1 MPRKPGSNWLM
12 PIGSAEPIA
21 ISVPGSGFPVKDFLT
36 LNREPIGT
44 KDSHMI
50 DRYMPEDFAKIWSEE
65 NMFRTW
71 LRVELEVCRVL
82 AEKGWIP
89 KESMET
95 IERKA
100 DFSVARI
107 KEIENITHHDLI
119 AFTTSVAE
127 HVGPD
132 SRFIHWGL
140 TSTDVVDT
148 ARGLQLKQ
156 ASEKILIAVDEL
168 RKAIAERAEQHRR
181 TLMMGRTHGVH
192 AEVTTFGLKLAV
204 WYDEMR
210 RNRERMERAA
220 ETVSVGKLSGAVGT
234 FAHLDPDVEAIV
246 CERMGLKPAPVST
259 QTLQRDR
266 HAEFL
271 CTIAIVGSSLDKFA
285 TEIRHLQRTE
295 VREAE
300 EPFAAGQKGS
310 SAMPH
315 KRNPIKCE
323 QISGLSRLLRGYA
336 VTALEDVA
344 LWHERDISHSSAER
358 VILPD
363 ATSVLCYM
371 LRAMAKIVSRMVVY
385 PERML
390 KNIELMRGLA
400 YSGQLLLDL
409 TRKGVAREEA
419 YRWIQRCS
427 MKVWDEDKD
436 FLQVLQED
444 PDITQVLS
452 REEIRS
458 VVNPELQLRNVDAIF
473 SRVFT
478 K

>member
-1 MPRKPGSNWLM
+1 
-12 PIGSAEPIA
+12 
-21 ISVPGSGFPVKDFLT
+21 
-36 LNREPIGT
+36 
-44 KDSHMI
+44 MI
-50 DRYMPEDFAKIWSEE
+50 DRYMPEDFAEIWSEE

-82 AEKGWIP
+82 ADKGWIP
-89 KESMET
+89 RESMDN

-107 KEIENITHHDLI
+107 KEIEAVTHHDLV

-127 HVGPD
+127 FVGPD
-132 SRFIHWGL
+132 SRYIHWGL
-140 TSTDVVDT
+140 TSTDVIDT

-156 ASEKILIAVDEL
+156 ASGKILTAIDEL
-168 RKAIAERAEQHRR
+168 MAVIGDRAQEHRR
-181 TLMMGRTHGVH
+181 TLMIGRTHGVH

-210 RNRERMERAA
+210 RNRERMLRAA
-220 ETVSVGKLSGAVGT
+220 DTVSFGKISGAVGT
-234 FAHLDPDVEAIV
+234 FAHLDPDVEASV
-246 CERMGLKPAPVST
+246 CERLGLKAALAST

-266 HAEFL
+266 HAEYL
-271 CTIAIVGSSLDKFA
+271 STIAIVGSSLDKFA
-285 TEIRHLQRTE
+285 TEVRHLQRTE

-300 EPFAAGQKGS
+300 EPFASGQKGS

-315 KRNPIKCE
+315 KRNPVKCE
-323 QISGLSRLLRGYA
+323 Q
-336 VTALEDVA
+336 VA

-371 LRAMAKIVSRMVVY
+371 LRAMTKILRRMTVY

-390 KNIELMRGLA
+390 KNLELTKGLA

-409 TRKGVAREEA
+409 TRKGILREDA

-427 MKVWDEDKD
+427 MKVWDEGKD
-436 FLQVLQED
+436 FINVLEED
-444 PDITQVLS
+444 PEITKVLS
-452 REEIRS
+452 REEIRAT
-458 VVNPELQLRNVDAIF
+458 VNPEIQLRNIDSIF
-473 SRVFT
+473 SRVFKSGPT
-478 K
+478 FSMKSQPKH

>member
-1 MPRKPGSNWLM
+1 
-12 PIGSAEPIA
+12 
-21 ISVPGSGFPVKDFLT
+21 
-36 LNREPIGT
+36 
-44 KDSHMI
+44 MI
-50 DRYMPEDFAKIWSEE
+50 DRYMPHDFAEIWSEE

-89 KESMET
+89 KESLEN
-95 IERKA
+95 IEAKA
-100 DFSVARI
+100 AFSVERI
-107 KEIENITHHDLI
+107 KEIENVTHHDLI
-119 AFTTSVAE
+119 AFTTNVAE

-132 SRFIHWGL
+132 SRYIHWGL

-156 ASEKILIAVDEL
+156 ASDKILTAIDEL
-168 RKAIAERAEQHRR
+168 RKVIGERAQEHRK
-181 TLMMGRTHGVH
+181 TPMMGRTHGVH

-210 RNRERMERAA
+210 RNRERMQRAA
-220 ETVSVGKLSGAVGT
+220 EGVAVGKISGAVGT
-234 FAHLDPDVEAIV
+234 FAHLDPDVEARV
-246 CERMGLKPAPVST
+246 CERMGLKAAPIST

-266 HAEFL
+266 HAEYL
-271 CTIAIVGSSLDKFA
+271 CAIAIIGSSLDKFA

-315 KRNPIKCE
+315 KRNPVKCE
-323 QISGLSRLLRGYA
+323 QISGLSRVLRAYS
-336 VTALEDVA
+336 VTALENVA

-371 LRAMAKIVSRMVVY
+371 LRSMTKIIARLVVY

-390 KNIELMRGLA
+390 KNIELTRGLA

-409 TRKGVAREEA
+409 TRKGVVREEA
-419 YRWIQRCS
+419 YRWIQRS
-427 MKVWDEDKD
+427 AMKVWDEDKD
-436 FLQVLQED
+436 FLQVLLED
-444 PDITQVLS
+444 PEITGALS
-452 REEIRS
+452 REEIQS
-458 VVNPELQLRNVDAIF
+458 ALNPDHQLRNVDQIF
-473 SRVFT
+473 ARVFS
-478 K
+478 

>member
-1 MPRKPGSNWLM
+1 
-12 PIGSAEPIA
+12 
-21 ISVPGSGFPVKDFLT
+21 
-36 LNREPIGT
+36 
-44 KDSHMI
+44 MI
-50 DRYMPEDFAKIWSEE
+50 DRYMPEDFADIWSEE

-71 LRVELEVCRVL
+71 LRVELEACRVL

-89 KESMET
+89 KDSMAT
-95 IERKA
+95 IEQKA
-100 DFSVARI
+100 NFSVSRI
-107 KEIENITHHDLI
+107 KEIEKATHHDLI

-127 HVGPD
+127 FVGPD
-132 SRFIHWGL
+132 SRYIHWGL

-156 ASEKILIAVDEL
+156 ASGKILAAMDEL
-168 RKAIAERAEQHRR
+168 RKVIGERARQHRK

-220 ETVSVGKLSGAVGT
+220 DGVAVGKLSGAVGT
-234 FAHLDPDVEAIV
+234 FAHLDPDVEALV
-246 CERMGLKPAPVST
+246 CERMGLKPAPIST

-266 HAEFL
+266 HAEYL
-271 CTIAIVGSSLDKFA
+271 CAIAIVGCSLDKFA

-315 KRNPIKCE
+315 KRNPVKCE

-336 VTALEDVA
+336 VAALEDVA
-344 LWHERDISHSSAER
+344 LWHERDISHSSTER

-371 LRAMAKIVSRMVVY
+371 LRAMTKIIAKMEVY
-385 PERML
+385 PDRML
-390 KNIELMRGLA
+390 KNMELTRGLA

-409 TRKGVAREEA
+409 TRKGIVREEA
-419 YRWIQRCS
+419 YHWIQRCS
-427 MKVWDEDKD
+427 MKVWKEDKD

-444 PDITQVLS
+444 PDIAKALS
-452 REEIRS
+452 RDEIQS
-458 VVNPELQLRNVDAIF
+458 VVNPDLQLRNVDAIF
-473 SRVFT
+473 SRVF
-478 K
+478 KS

>member
-1 MPRKPGSNWLM
+1 
-12 PIGSAEPIA
+12 
-21 ISVPGSGFPVKDFLT
+21 
-36 LNREPIGT
+36 
-44 KDSHMI
+44 MI
-50 DRYMPEDFAKIWSEE
+50 DRYLPRDFAEIWSEE

-82 AEKGWIP
+82 AERGWIP

-95 IERKA
+95 IEKKA
-100 DFSVARI
+100 GFSVARI
-107 KEIENITHHDLI
+107 KEIENVTHHDLI

-140 TSTDVVDT
+140 TSTDVIDT
-148 ARGLQLKQ
+148 ARGLQLVQ
-156 ASEKILIAVDEL
+156 ASEKILVAIDAL
-168 RKAIAERAEQHRR
+168 RKALRERADLHRH

-210 RNRERMERAA
+210 RNRERFERAA
-220 ETVSVGKLSGAVGT
+220 ETVAVGKLSGAVGT
-234 FAHLDPDVEAIV
+234 FAHLDPEVEATV
-246 CERMGLKPAPVST
+246 CQRLGLRAAPIST

-266 HAEFL
+266 HAEY
-271 CTIAIVGSSLDKFA
+271 CSTIAIVGSSLDKFA

-315 KRNPIKCE
+315 KRNPVKCE
-323 QISGLSRLLRGYA
+323 QVSGLSRLLRGYA
-336 VTALEDVA
+336 ITALENVA

-371 LRAMAKIVSRMVVY
+371 LRAMTKIIAKMEVY
-385 PERML
+385 PERMR
-390 KNIELMRGLA
+390 KNMELTRGLA

-409 TRKGVAREEA
+409 TRKGVVREEA

-436 FLQVLQED
+436 FLEVLEED
-444 PDITQVLS
+444 PDIRKVLS
-452 REEIRS
+452 RDELRS
-458 VVNPELQLRNVDAIF
+458 AVNPELQLRNVDAIF
-473 SRVFT
+473 ARVFGPP
-478 K
+478 

>member
-1 MPRKPGSNWLM
+1 MH
-12 PIGSAEPIA
+12 I
-21 ISVPGSGFPVKDFLT
+21 
-36 LNREPIGT
+36 
-44 KDSHMI
+44 MI
-50 DRYMPEDFAKIWSEE
+50 DRYMPKDFAEIWSDE

-89 KESMET
+89 KESLET
-95 IERKA
+95 IEKRA

-119 AFTTSVAE
+119 AFTTNVAE

-132 SRFIHWGL
+132 SRYIHWGL

-156 ASEKILIAVDEL
+156 ASEKILAAIDEL
-168 RKAIAERAEQHRR
+168 RKAIGERAQEHRK

-210 RNRERMERAA
+210 RNRERMQRAA
-220 ETVSVGKLSGAVGT
+220 EMVSVGKLSGAVGT
-234 FAHLDPDVEAIV
+234 FAHLDPDVEALV
-246 CERMGLKPAPVST
+246 CARMGLKAAPIST

-266 HAEFL
+266 HAEYL
-271 CTIAIVGSSLDKFA
+271 CAVAIVASSLDKFA

-315 KRNPIKCE
+315 KRNPVKCE
-323 QISGLSRLLRGYA
+323 QISGLARLLRGYA
-336 VTALEDVA
+336 IPALEDVT

-371 LRAMAKIVSRMVVY
+371 LRAMTKIVAGMVIH
-385 PERML
+385 PDRML
-390 KNIELMRGLA
+390 QNIELTRGLA

-409 TRKGVAREEA
+409 TRKGVVREEA

-436 FLQVLQED
+436 FLQVLEED
-444 PDITQVLS
+444 PDIIRVLT

-458 VVNPELQLRNVDAIF
+458 VVNPELQLRNVDVIF
-473 SRVFT
+473 SRVFNSQGAAE
-478 K
+478 KY

>member
-1 MPRKPGSNWLM
+1 
-12 PIGSAEPIA
+12 
-21 ISVPGSGFPVKDFLT
+21 
-36 LNREPIGT
+36 
-44 KDSHMI
+44 MI
-50 DRYMPEDFAKIWSEE
+50 DRYMPEDFEKIWSEE

-89 KESMET
+89 KESMEV
-95 IERKA
+95 IEKKA
-100 DFSVARI
+100 DFSVPRI

-127 HVGPD
+127 YVGPD
-132 SRFIHWGL
+132 SRYIHWGL

-156 ASEKILIAVDEL
+156 ASEKILAAIDEVQ
-168 RKAIAERAEQHRR
+168 KVIKERALEHRK

-192 AEVTTFGLKLAV
+192 AEVTAFGLKLAV

-220 ETVSVGKLSGAVGT
+220 ETVSVGKISGAVGT
-234 FAHLDPDVEAIV
+234 FAHLDPDVEARV
-246 CERMGLKPAPVST
+246 CERMGLKAAPAST

-266 HAEFL
+266 HAEYL

-315 KRNPIKCE
+315 KRNPVKCE
-323 QISGLSRLLRGYA
+323 QVSGLSRLLRGYT
-336 VTALEDVA
+336 VTALENVA

-371 LRAMAKIVSRMVVY
+371 LRTMTRIIGKMVVY

-390 KNIELMRGLA
+390 KNIELTRGLA

-409 TRKGVAREEA
+409 TRKGVLREEA

-427 MKVWDEDKD
+427 MKVWDEDRD

-444 PDITQVLS
+444 PDVAKVLS
-452 REEIRS
+452 RAEIQS
-458 VVNPELQLRNVDAIF
+458 VVNPQLQLRNLDVVF
-473 SRVFT
+473 SRVFNL
-478 K
+478 

>member
-1 MPRKPGSNWLM
+1 
-12 PIGSAEPIA
+12 
-21 ISVPGSGFPVKDFLT
+21 
-36 LNREPIGT
+36 
-44 KDSHMI
+44 MI
-50 DRYMPEDFAKIWSEE
+50 DRYMPEDFAEIWSEE

-82 AEKGWIP
+82 AEKGWVP
-89 KESMET
+89 RASMET
-95 IERKA
+95 IEKTA
-100 DFSVARI
+100 NFSVARI
-107 KEIENITHHDLI
+107 NEIEKVTHHDLI

-127 HVGPD
+127 FVGPD
-132 SRFIHWGL
+132 SRYIHWGL
-140 TSTDVVDT
+140 TSTDVIDT

-156 ASEKILIAVDEL
+156 ASEKILAAVVEL
-168 RKAIAERAEQHRR
+168 RKAIRDRAQEHRR
-181 TLMMGRTHGVH
+181 TLIMGRTHGVH
-192 AEVTTFGLKLAV
+192 AELTTFGLKLAV

-210 RNRERMERAA
+210 RNLERMERAA

-234 FAHLDPDVEAIV
+234 FAHLGPEVEALV
-246 CERMGLKPAPVST
+246 CERLGLKPAPIST

-266 HAEFL
+266 HAEYL
-271 CTIAIVGSSLDKFA
+271 CTIAIIGSSLDKFA

-315 KRNPIKCE
+315 KRNPVKCE
-323 QISGLSRLLRGYA
+323 QVSGLARLLRGYA
-336 VTALEDVA
+336 LSALENVA

-363 ATSVLCYM
+363 ATSVIAYM
-371 LRAMAKIVSRMVVY
+371 LRAMTKIVSKMSVY

-390 KNIELMRGLA
+390 KNIALTRGLA

-409 TRKGVAREEA
+409 TRKGVLREDA

-436 FLQVLQED
+436 FLQALRED
-444 PDITQVLS
+444 PDITRVLTPD
-452 REEIRS
+452 EIRS
-458 VVNPELQLRNVDAIF
+458 VVNPELQLRNVDLIF
-473 SRVFT
+473 SRVFD
-478 K
+478 

>member
-1 MPRKPGSNWLM
+1 
-12 PIGSAEPIA
+12 
-21 ISVPGSGFPVKDFLT
+21 
-36 LNREPIGT
+36 
-44 KDSHMI
+44 MI
-50 DRYMPEDFAKIWSEE
+50 DRYMPADFEEIWSEE
-65 NMFRTW
+65 NMYRTW
-71 LRVELEVCRVL
+71 LRVELEVCRIL

-89 KESMET
+89 KESMAI
-95 IERKA
+95 IEQKA
-100 DFSVARI
+100 NFSVARI

-127 HVGPD
+127 YVGPD
-132 SRFIHWGL
+132 SRYIHWGL
-140 TSTDVVDT
+140 TSTDVIDT
-148 ARGLQLKQ
+148 ARGLQLRQ
-156 ASEKILIAVDEL
+156 ASEKILAAIDDL
-168 RKAIAERAEQHRR
+168 RKAIRDRAMEHRK

-192 AEVTTFGLKLAV
+192 AEVTTFGMKLAV
-204 WYDEMR
+204 WYDEMA
-210 RNRERMERAA
+210 RNRARMERAS
-220 ETVSVGKLSGAVGT
+220 ETVSVGKISGAVGT
-234 FAHLDPDVEAIV
+234 FAHLDPDIEATV
-246 CERMGLKPAPVST
+246 CERMGLKAAAAST

-266 HAEFL
+266 HAEYL
-271 CTIAIVGSSLDKFA
+271 CTIAIIGASLDKFA

-315 KRNPIKCE
+315 KRNPVKCE
-323 QISGLSRLLRGYA
+323 QVSGLSRLLRGYT
-336 VTALEDVA
+336 VTALENVA

-371 LRAMAKIVSRMVVY
+371 LRAMTKIITKMVIY

-390 KNIELMRGLA
+390 KNIELTRGLA

-409 TRKGVAREEA
+409 TRKGVLREDA
-419 YRWIQRCS
+419 YKWIQRCS

-444 PDITQVLS
+444 PDIIQALS

-458 VVNPELQLRNVDAIF
+458 VVNPRLQLRNVDAIF
-473 SRVFT
+473 ARVF
-478 K
+478 KD

>member
-1 MPRKPGSNWLM
+1 
-12 PIGSAEPIA
+12 
-21 ISVPGSGFPVKDFLT
+21 
-36 LNREPIGT
+36 
-44 KDSHMI
+44 MI
-50 DRYMPEDFAKIWSEE
+50 DRYMPEDFAEIWSEE

-71 LRVELEVCRVL
+71 LQVELETCRVL

-89 KESMET
+89 RESMEN
-95 IERKA
+95 IEKKA
-100 DFSVARI
+100 GFSVSRI
-107 KEIENITHHDLI
+107 KEIESVTHHDLI

-127 HVGPD
+127 FVGPD
-132 SRFIHWGL
+132 SRYIHWGL
-140 TSTDVVDT
+140 TSTDVIDT

-156 ASEKILIAVDEL
+156 ASKKIIAAMDEL
-168 RKAIAERAEQHRR
+168 RKIIGKRAQEHRK

-192 AEVTTFGLKLAV
+192 AEVTTLGLKLAV

-210 RNRERMERAA
+210 RNRERMLRAA
-220 ETVSVGKLSGAVGT
+220 EGVAVGKLSGAVGT
-234 FAHLDPDVEAIV
+234 FAHLDPDVEARV
-246 CERMGLKPAPVST
+246 CGRLGLKAAPVST

-266 HAEFL
+266 HAEYL
-271 CTIAIVGSSLDKFA
+271 CAIAVAGASLDKFA

-315 KRNPIKCE
+315 KRNPVKCE

-336 VTALEDVA
+336 VTALENVA

-371 LRAMAKIVSRMVVY
+371 LRAMAGIIGKMAVY

-390 KNIELMRGLA
+390 RNIELTRGLA

-409 TRKGVAREEA
+409 TRKGVLREDA

-444 PDITQVLS
+444 PEISRALS
-452 REEIRS
+452 AEEIRS
-458 VVNPELQLRNVDAIF
+458 VVNPELQLRNVDAVF
-473 SRVFT
+473 ARVFNT
-478 K
+478 P

>member
-1 MPRKPGSNWLM
+1 
-12 PIGSAEPIA
+12 
-21 ISVPGSGFPVKDFLT
+21 
-36 LNREPIGT
+36 
-44 KDSHMI
+44 MI
-50 DRYMPEDFAKIWSEE
+50 DRYMPADFEEIWSEE
-65 NMFRTW
+65 NMYRTW

-89 KESMET
+89 KESMAA
-95 IERKA
+95 IEQKA
-100 DFSVARI
+100 NFSVSRI
-107 KEIENITHHDLI
+107 REIENITHHDLI

-132 SRFIHWGL
+132 SRYVHWGL
-140 TSTDVVDT
+140 TSTDVIDT

-156 ASEKILIAVDEL
+156 ASDKILAALDDL
-168 RKAIAERAEQHRR
+168 RKAIKERAMEHRK

-204 WYDEMR
+204 WYDEMA
-210 RNRERMERAA
+210 RNRARMERAV

-234 FAHLDPDVEAIV
+234 FAHLDPDVEATV
-246 CERMGLKPAPVST
+246 CERIGLKAAPAST

-266 HAEFL
+266 HAEYL
-271 CTIAIVGSSLDKFA
+271 CTLAIIGSSLDKFA

-315 KRNPIKCE
+315 KRNPVKCE
-323 QISGLSRLLRGYA
+323 QVSGLSRLLRGYA
-336 VTALEDVA
+336 VTALENVA

-371 LRAMAKIVSRMVVY
+371 LRAMTKIITKMVVY

-390 KNIELMRGLA
+390 KNIELTRGLA

-409 TRKGVAREEA
+409 TRKGVVREEA

-444 PDITQVLS
+444 PDIIQVLS

-458 VVNPELQLRNVDAIF
+458 VVNPQLQLRNVDAIF
-473 SRVFT
+473 ARVFED
-478 K
+478 

>member
-1 MPRKPGSNWLM
+1 
-12 PIGSAEPIA
+12 
-21 ISVPGSGFPVKDFLT
+21 
-36 LNREPIGT
+36 
-44 KDSHMI
+44 MI
-50 DRYMPEDFAKIWSEE
+50 DRYMPEDFVEIWSEE

-82 AEKGWIP
+82 AERGWIP
-89 KESMET
+89 RESMQT
-95 IERKA
+95 IEEKA
-100 DFSVARI
+100 DFSVPRI

-132 SRFIHWGL
+132 SRYIHWGL
-140 TSTDVVDT
+140 TSTDVIDT

-156 ASEKILIAVDEL
+156 ASSKILAAIDEL
-168 RKAIAERAEQHRR
+168 RKAIGERARQHRK

-210 RNRERMERAA
+210 RNRERFERAA

-234 FAHLDPDVEAIV
+234 FAHLDPDVEARV
-246 CERMGLKPAPVST
+246 CERMGLKAAPIST

-266 HAEFL
+266 HAEYI
-271 CTIAIVGSSLDKFA
+271 CTIAIIGSSLDKFA

-295 VREAE
+295 VREVE

-315 KRNPIKCE
+315 KRNPVKCE
-323 QISGLSRLLRGYA
+323 QVSGLSRLLRGYA
-336 VTALEDVA
+336 ISALENVP

-371 LRAMAKIVSRMVVY
+371 LRAMTRIIAKMVVY

-390 KNIELMRGLA
+390 KNIELTRGLA

-409 TRKGVAREEA
+409 TRKGIVREEA

-427 MKVWDEDKD
+427 MKVWDEDKN

-444 PDITQVLS
+444 PDIAGVLS
-452 REEIRS
+452 QEEIRS
-458 VVNPELQLRNVDAIF
+458 VVNPELQLRNVDAVF

-478 K
+478 S

>member
-1 MPRKPGSNWLM
+1 
-12 PIGSAEPIA
+12 
-21 ISVPGSGFPVKDFLT
+21 
-36 LNREPIGT
+36 
-44 KDSHMI
+44 MI
-50 DRYMPEDFAKIWSEE
+50 DRYMPEDFREIWSEE

-71 LRVELEVCRVL
+71 LRVELETCRVL
-82 AEKGWIP
+82 TEKGWIP

-95 IERKA
+95 IEKKA
-100 DFSVARI
+100 DFSVDRI
-107 KEIENITHHDLI
+107 KEIENVTHHDLI

-127 HVGPD
+127 FVGPD
-132 SRFIHWGL
+132 SRYIHWGL
-140 TSTDVVDT
+140 TSTDVIDT

-156 ASEKILIAVDEL
+156 ASEKILAAIDEF
-168 RKAIAERAEQHRR
+168 RKAIGERAQEHRK

-210 RNRERMERAA
+210 RNRERMQRAA
-220 ETVSVGKLSGAVGT
+220 ETVSFGKLSGAVGT
-234 FAHLDPDVEAIV
+234 FAHLDPDVEARV
-246 CERMGLKPAPVST
+246 CERMGLKPAPIST

-266 HAEFL
+266 HAEYL
-271 CTIAIVGSSLDKFA
+271 CTIAIIGASLDKFA

-315 KRNPIKCE
+315 KRNPVKCE
-323 QISGLSRLLRGYA
+323 QISGLSRLLRGYS
-336 VTALEDVA
+336 VTAMENVA

-363 ATSVLCYM
+363 ATSLLCYM
-371 LRAMAKIVSRMVVY
+371 LRSMTKIVARMVVY

-390 KNIELMRGLA
+390 KNIELTKGLA

-409 TRKGVAREEA
+409 TRKGVLREDA

-427 MKVWDEDKD
+427 MKVWDEGKD
-436 FLQVLQED
+436 FVQVLEED
-444 PDITQVLS
+444 ADIAKALT
-452 REEIRS
+452 RDEIRS
-458 VVNPELQLRNVDAIF
+458 VVNPEKQLRNVDAVF
-473 SRVFT
+473 SRVFNL
-478 K
+478 

>member
-1 MPRKPGSNWLM
+1 
-12 PIGSAEPIA
+12 
-21 ISVPGSGFPVKDFLT
+21 
-36 LNREPIGT
+36 
-44 KDSHMI
+44 MI
-50 DRYMPEDFAKIWSEE
+50 DRYMPDDFAEIWSEE

-82 AEKGWIP
+82 AERGWIP
-89 KESMET
+89 KESMDA
-95 IERKA
+95 IEQKA

-107 KEIENITHHDLI
+107 KDIEKVTHHDLI

-127 HVGPD
+127 HVGTD
-132 SRFIHWGL
+132 SRYIHWGL
-140 TSTDVVDT
+140 TSTDVIDT

-156 ASEKILIAVDEL
+156 ASDKIITAIGEL
-168 RKAIAERAEQHRR
+168 RNVIRERAQEHRK
-181 TLMMGRTHGVH
+181 TLVMGRTHGVH
-192 AEVTTFGLKLAV
+192 AELTTFGLKLAV

-210 RNRERMERAA
+210 RNLERMQRAS
-220 ETVSVGKLSGAVGT
+220 ETVAYGKLSGAVGT
-234 FAHLDPDVEAIV
+234 FAHLDPGVEARV
-246 CERMGLKPAPVST
+246 CERLGLKPAPIST

-266 HAEFL
+266 HAEYL
-271 CTIAIVGSSLDKFA
+271 CTIAIIGSSLDKFA

-315 KRNPIKCE
+315 KRNPVKCE
-323 QISGLSRLLRGYA
+323 QVSGLSRLLRGYA
-336 VTALEDVA
+336 VTALENVA

-371 LRAMAKIVSRMVVY
+371 LRAMTRIVSKMVVY
-385 PERML
+385 PDRML
-390 KNIELMRGLA
+390 RNIELTRGLA

-409 TRKGVAREEA
+409 TRKGVPREDA

-436 FLQVLQED
+436 FFKALQED
-444 PDITQVLS
+444 PDITRVLS
-452 REEIRS
+452 ADEIKS

-473 SRVFT
+473 DRVFRMD
-478 K
+478 

>member
-1 MPRKPGSNWLM
+1 
-12 PIGSAEPIA
+12 
-21 ISVPGSGFPVKDFLT
+21 
-36 LNREPIGT
+36 
-44 KDSHMI
+44 MI
-50 DRYMPEDFAKIWSEE
+50 DRYMPEDFEKIWSEE

-89 KESMET
+89 RESMET
-95 IERKA
+95 IEKKA
-100 DFSVARI
+100 NFSVARI
-107 KEIENITHHDLI
+107 KEIEAVTHHDLI

-127 HVGPD
+127 FVGPD
-132 SRFIHWGL
+132 SRYIHWGL
-140 TSTDVVDT
+140 TSTDVIDT

-156 ASEKILIAVDEL
+156 ASEKIVGAIDEL
-168 RKAIAERAEQHRR
+168 QKAIRDRAMEHRR

-210 RNRERMERAA
+210 RNRERMVRAA
-220 ETVSVGKLSGAVGT
+220 ESVSVGKISGAVGT
-234 FAHLDPDVEAIV
+234 FAHLDPDVEALV
-246 CERMGLKPAPVST
+246 CERMGLKAAPAST

-266 HAEFL
+266 HAEYL

-315 KRNPIKCE
+315 KRNPVKCE
-323 QISGLSRLLRGYA
+323 QVSGLSRLLRGYA
-336 VTALEDVA
+336 VTAMENVA

-363 ATSVLCYM
+363 ATAVLCYM
-371 LRAMAKIVSRMVVY
+371 LRAMTRIIAGMAVY

-390 KNIELMRGLA
+390 KNIELTRGLA

-409 TRKGVAREEA
+409 TRKGVLREEA
-419 YRWIQRCS
+419 YKWIQRCS

-444 PDITQVLS
+444 PDITQVLT
-452 REEIRS
+452 RAEIQS
-458 VVNPELQLRNVDAIF
+458 VVNPQLQLRNVDAIF
-473 SRVFT
+473 SRVFNE
-478 K
+478 